1 MTFFYL
7 LATTIYLFTQKYF
20 HNNVEFSTDN
30 AFSLFTFFYFV
41 LMFVFTIKLIEKLFR
56 KNTYPSFAVET
67 IAIFSFI
74 GSIFAEFIFILD
86 FHFFDSYF
94 YGFSLQKIAV
104 ISLLILSFIGLT
116 ISFSSIVINQFCRR
130 KLKRKQ
136 FLLTSLLFVL
146 FGIYCIVTVV
156 TKTDN
161 KIDENSTEKF
171 DYIVVLG
178 TAVGK
183 EGNPLK
189 ILKSRLD
196 RAYQLWQNGI
206 SLKILLTGSNAPGEI
221 SEAKAG
227 YEYLTKLGIPKEVL
241 EFEEQTTSTFEQIQ
255 FLKKY
260 FHNKKLCV
268 VSNEFHL
275 KRVVEMANFYN
286 LNISVSSSKSNF
298 SFEKESYLLF
308 RESAAIGLFILFGI

>member
-1 MTFFYL
+1 L
-7 LATTIYLFTQKYF
+7 LT
-20 HNNVEFSTDN
+20 
-30 AFSLFTFFYFV
+30 FSLF
-41 LMFVFTIKLIEKLFR
+41 
-56 KNTYPSFAVET
+56 
-67 IAIFSFI
+67 
-74 GSIFAEFIFILD
+74 
-86 FHFFDSYF
+86 
-94 YGFSLQKIAV
+94 V
-104 ISLLILSFIGLT
+104 I
-116 ISFSSIVINQFCRR
+116 
-130 KLKRKQ
+130 
-136 FLLTSLLFVL
+136 

-206 SLKILLTGSNAPGEI
+206 SPKILLTGSNAPGEI

-227 YEYLTKLGIPKEVL
+227 YEYLTKLRVPNEVL

-260 FHNKKLCV
+260 FANKKLCI

-275 KRVVEMANFYN
+275 KRVIEMAHFYN
-286 LNISVSSSKSNF
+286 LNISVSASKSDF
-298 SFEKESYLLF
+298 SFEKEIYLYL